1 MDLSVIL
8 QLFTNMDAFLINL
21 ASNYGLMIYVVM
33 FLIFYLETGVF
44 VFSFLPGDSL
54 LFAAGVLAGAGL
66 MGYFSAM
73 GIFLLAGASG
83 DCVNYILGHFAGP
96 AIFRK
101 EHRFIKKEYL
111 VAAHAFYERHGGKAI
126 ILARFIPIIRTF
138 APFVAGIARMHP
150 YVFFFY
156 NIIGCILWVG
166 TLVSTGY
173 FLGNLEFVRT
183 HFSVIVYAIVLIS
196 VIPVF
201 VSAVRARMMKGK

>member
-1 MDLSVIL
+1 MDIIQFFIDFVLHIDSHLLELVMRYGTWIYLIL
-8 QLFTNMDAFLINL
+8 FIIVFC
-21 ASNYGLMIYVVM
+21 
-33 FLIFYLETGVF
+33 ETGLV
-44 VFSFLPGDSL
+44 VVPFLPGDSL

-111 VAAHAFYERHGGKAI
+111 IAAHAFYERHGGKAI

-156 NIIGCILWVG
+156 NIIGCISGWEPSCRPVTSSAISSSCAPTSASLF
-166 TLVSTGY
+166 TLSSL
-173 FLGNLEFVRT
+173 FLLSR
-183 HFSVIVYAIVLIS
+183 SLCQQ
-196 VIPVF
+196 
-201 VSAVRARMMKGK
+201 